1 MKWLCR
7 YVLLFLITF
16 CINYTS
22 AQEKQ
27 EQEEMFADA
36 PILGQTRVTIRN
48 VIITGNKIT
57 KKYIVLRE
65 LPFEIGKTYS
75 ISDVLIG
82 LQIGRQNIMN
92 TTLFVS
98 ASLNFTNWYNDSMDI
113 YIDVKERWYY
123 IALPFFRPI
132 DRNWNVWLKDYSL
145 SLDRVNYGLKFLGKN
160 ISGRNDRLN
169 IWATNGYS
177 RRLAFN
183 YYNPFSDKSLRHGF
197 GFDFSYL
204 QNKELNYTTL
214 NNKQQFFKDD
224 NNFLRQQ
231 LYAGLMYSYRRGSVE
246 RHYVKVGYQAE
257 SIADTVLALNP
268 DYYLDG
274 RQKVSFPE
282 IKYTYNNY
290 DLNYIPYPTRGKIIE
305 LEFTKRG
312 FNKNMNLWQLY
323 FKYGHYFTLPKKM
336 YVSSILETHLRLPF
350 DQPFLNQPMLGY
362 GESFLRGLEYYVIDG
377 VAGGFVR
384 NTIGKEILNYKLKT
398 SLKSKAYETI
408 PFRFYLKLYGDAG
421 IVYNRN
427 NLNTNFLTNK
437 MMYTGGVGLDIISI
451 YDIVI
456 RLEYSFNNLRERAFY
471 VHKTDIKN

>member
-1 MKWLCR
+1 MKSLWR
-7 YVLLFLITF
+7 YTLILLMTF
-16 CINYTS
+16 CINSIS
-22 AQEKQ
+22 AQEQ
-27 EQEEMFADA
+27 QEEIFADA
-36 PILGQTRVTIRN
+36 PILGQSRVTIRN
-48 VIITGNKIT
+48 VVISGNKIT
-57 KKYIVLRE
+57 KRYIVLRE
-65 LPFEIGKTYS
+65 LPFEIGQAYS

-82 LQIGRQNIMN
+82 LQKGRQNIMN

-169 IWATNGYS
+169 IWLTNGYS
-177 RRLAFN
+177 RRVAFN
-183 YYNPFSDKSLRHGF
+183 YYNPFSDKTLRHGF

-224 NNFLRQQ
+224 NKFLRQQ
-231 LYAGLMYSYRRGSVE
+231 LYAGLLYSYRRGSVE
-246 RHYVKVGYQAE
+246 RHYVKLGYQAE
-257 SIADTVLALNP
+257 SIADTVLSLNP
-268 DYYLDG
+268 SYYLNG
-274 RQKVSFPE
+274 KQKVSFPE
-282 IKYTYNNY
+282 IKYTYNNF
-290 DLNYIPYPTRGKIIE
+290 DLNYIPYPTRGKVIE

-323 FKYGHYFTLPKKM
+323 FKYGRYFQLPKKM

-384 NTIGKEILNYKLKT
+384 NTIGKEIFNYKLKT
-398 SLKSKAYETI
+398 SIKSKAYESI

-421 IVYNRN
+421 IVYNKN

-456 RLEYSFNNLRERAFY
+456 RLEYSFNNLREGGFY

>member
-1 MKWLCR
+1 MKSLCR
-7 YVLLFLITF
+7 YCLWMILVLSADKIA
-16 CINYTS
+16 
-22 AQEKQ
+22 AQEKK
-27 EQEEMFADA
+27 EDVFFDA
-36 PILGQTRVTIRN
+36 PILSQSNVTIRN
-48 VIITGNKIT
+48 INISGNKIT

-65 LPFEIGKTYS
+65 LPFEIGRSYS
-75 ISDVLIG
+75 ISEVLIG
-82 LQIGRQNIMN
+82 LQTGRQNLMN

-177 RRLAFN
+177 RRIAFN
-183 YYNPFSDKSLRHGF
+183 YYNPFSDKTLRHGF
-197 GFDFSYL
+197 GFEFSYL
-204 QNKELNYTTL
+204 QNKELNFNTL

-224 NNFLRQQ
+224 NKFLRQQ
-231 LYAGLMYSYRRGSVE
+231 LYTGLLYSYRRGSVE
-246 RHYVKVGYQAE
+246 RHYVKVGYQSE
-257 SIADTVLALNP
+257 SIADTILALNKN
-268 DYYLDG
+268 YYKTG
-274 RQKVSFPE
+274 ASKVSFPE
-282 IKYTYNNY
+282 LKYTYNNF
-290 DLNYIPYPTRGKIIE
+290 DLNYIPYPTRGKVIE

-312 FNKNMNLWQLY
+312 FNKSMNLWQLY
-323 FKYGHYFTLPKKM
+323 FKYGRYFSLPKKI
-336 YVSSILETHLRLPF
+336 YVSSVLESHLRVPF

-362 GESFLRGLEYYVIDG
+362 GESFLRGLEYYVVDG

-384 NTIGKEILNYKLKT
+384 NTIGKEIFNYRLKT
-398 SLKSKAYETI
+398 SLKSKAYESI

-421 IVYNRN
+421 IVYNKN
-427 NLNTNFLTNK
+427 NLNTNNLTNK

-456 RLEYSFNNLRERAFY
+456 RLEYSFNHLREGGFY